1 MIIKGGTVCD
11 ARGEKKAD
19 VRVENGCITRI
30 AAQISPKKGEEVID
44 ANGKYILPGAIDL
57 NASLGQNTGN
67 IFKTLA
73 KVESDALKGGVTTI
87 ALQPA
92 TPINTEIGL
101 DYLVSKSKELSLTK
115 LAPIVS
121 ALENNDTDKLN
132 NMAIMFKNGAFGTFI
147 DSDSDANSLRRTME
161 YSAMSGKPMFVR
173 LASKKLDGEGV
184 MHDSPLAF
192 ELGLG
197 VFQSATEPCELV
209 KICEM
214 TRAYGSKT
222 VINSLSLA
230 RSAEIAAQSKKQ
242 AEGVYFCAD
251 IHHLVLT
258 DNECAGYDTYAKNY
272 PPLRDEEA
280 RSAMI
285 KAIKNGSAHCVSS
298 GHTPVRAGQKDVAFE
313 DAAFGIE
320 SLALFLPLC
329 FTYTVKSGALSLS
342 KLSSLVS
349 YAPANILGLDDV
361 GLIKVGYKA
370 DIVLFDANMA
380 TDKSAFS
387 KYDSYANG
395 PYMDKELFGSVTC
408 VLKDGVRVL

>member
-1 MIIKGGTVCD
+1 MIIKGGIVCD
-11 ARGEKKAD
+11 ARGERVAD
-19 VRVENGCITRI
+19 VRIENSRI
-30 AAQISPKKGEEVID
+30 ARVASDIKPKKNEEVVN
-44 ANGKYILPGAIDL
+44 ATGLYVLPGGIDL
-57 NASLGQNTGN
+57 NASLGLSTGN
-67 IFKTLA
+67 IFKALS
-73 KVESDALKGGVTTI
+73 KVESDALKGGVTTV

-101 DYLVSKSKELSLTK
+101 DYLISKSKELDLTK

-132 NMAIMFKNGAFGTFI
+132 NIAIMFKNGAYGTFI
-147 DSDSDANSLRRTME
+147 DSDSDANLLRRTME
-161 YSAMSGKPMFVR
+161 YSAMSSKPMFVR
-173 LASKKLDGEGV
+173 LVSKKLDGEGV
-184 MHDSPLAF
+184 MHDSSAAF
-192 ELGLG
+192 ELGLS

-214 TRAYGSKT
+214 SRAYGSKT
-222 VINSLSLA
+222 VINSMSLE
-230 RSAEIAAQSKKQ
+230 RSVQIAATTKKS
-242 AEGVYFCAD
+242 GVGVHFCAD

-272 PPLRDEEA
+272 PPLRDEA
-280 RSAMI
+280 SKSAVT
-285 KAIKNGSAHCVSS
+285 KAVKDGQIECISS
-298 GHTPVRAGQKDVAFE
+298 GHTLVRSGQKDVAFE

-329 FTYTVKSGALSLS
+329 YTYTVKHGILSFA
-342 KLSSLVS
+342 KLSSLIS
-349 YAPANILGLDDV
+349 STPASILGLDDA

-370 DIVLFDANMA
+370 DIVLFDANIP

-395 PYMDKELFGSVTC
+395 PYMDKELYGSV
-408 VLKDGVRVL
+408 VGVFKDGTKVL